1 MLSLVSH
8 DYDLGQDDSAAA
20 VAQRQQALLTRV
32 ATGDKIAFSE
42 LYDEVAP
49 RVFGL
54 VKRVLV
60 DHAQAEEVTQEV
72 FLEIWQNATRFDPAK
87 GGAVTWILTMTHR
100 RAIDRVRASQSSRV
114 RDLRVG
120 IRDFDE
126 GHDSVSEHVE
136 VSVEHERVSRAMA
149 RLTELQ
155 RQAITLSYYGGYTN
169 SEVSTILSVPLGTVK
184 TRIRDGMIRLRDE
197 LGVTS

>member
-1 MLSLVSH
+1 MSR

-32 ATGDKIAFSE
+32 AAGDKIAFSE

-60 DHAQAEEVTQEV
+60 DHAQSEEVTQEV
-72 FLEIWQNATRFDPAK
+72 FLEIWQNATRFDPTK

-100 RAIDRVRASQSSRV
+100 RAIDRVRASQSSRD

-120 IRDFDE
+120 IRDFDD
-126 GHDSVSEHVE
+126 GYDNVSEHVE